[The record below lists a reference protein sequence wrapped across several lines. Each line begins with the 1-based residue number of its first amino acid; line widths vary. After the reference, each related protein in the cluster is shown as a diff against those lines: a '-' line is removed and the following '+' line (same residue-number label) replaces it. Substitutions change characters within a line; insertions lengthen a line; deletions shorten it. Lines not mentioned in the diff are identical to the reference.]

1 MLTLTAPETIAAYVR
16 VSTYDQ
22 RSGSQR
28 EEISRWLRN
37 HGIDPES
44 IRWYED
50 KETGKTLHRPGFFE
64 MRRVIFA
71 GEIKTVIVWKLDR
84 LSRSMLDGI
93 TTLRT
98 WLNHGVGIISVTQQL
113 DLSGLT
119 GQMVATL
126 LFGVAEMELQN
137 NKERQAAGIALA
149 KKRGVYKGRKTG
161 TTKLDPDEI
170 QQLIKNLKPKQI
182 AKLKD
187 VSTKTVY
194 NTLARATKRLTG
206 KEPPE

>member
-1 MLTLTAPETIAAYVR
+1 MTELLPEFSSSAYLTDTSLSHLKWIP
-16 VSTYDQ
+16 
-22 RSGSQR
+22 
-28 EEISRWLRN
+28 
-37 HGIDPES
+37 
-44 IRWYED
+44 
-50 KETGKTLHRPGFFE
+50 
-64 MRRVIFA
+64 RRVIFA

-170 QQLIKNLKPKQI
+170 QQLIKNIKPKQI

>member
-1 MLTLTAPETIAAYVR
+1 MLSLTAPETIAAYIR

-22 RSGSQR
+22 RTGSQR
-28 EEISRWLRN
+28 EEISLWLKN

-64 MRRVIFA
+64 MRRAIFA

-98 WLNHGVGIISVTQQL
+98 WLNMGVGIISVTQQL

-149 KKRGVYKGRKTG
+149 KQRGVYKGRKKG
-161 TTKLDPDEI
+161 TTKLDPEETHA
-170 QQLIKNLKPKQI
+170 LRKTLSVRQI

-187 VSTKTVY
+187 VTPRTVY
-194 NTLARATKRLTG
+194 SALARKILTK
-206 KEPPE
+206 KEPVE